1 MSSTFSHIYI
11 EKKIKNHETTQ
22 RIISHFPE
30 ATLIEIDHYKD
41 VFCRPKQNFAKQKDS
56 QALILAQKDGELLY
70 KGAKVCQSF
79 GNLHFYYTSCIM
91 NCIYNCEYCYL
102 SGMYPSANIVMFINL
117 EDYFAEVEKL
127 LASHDMYICVSY
139 DTDLLSL
146 NHLSGFLNKWIEFT
160 DKHENLKIEIRTKCG
175 NLSSLTDTIA
185 ACKNKE
191 RIIFAYTLSPDEITR
206 QYEHHTS
213 SLKARVSAIKK
224 LQELGYRCRIAFDPM
239 IYVPNWKDYYSN
251 LADIIFNGQPG
262 FDKIDTNKL
271 LDISIGSFRISSTY
285 LKNMRKCYP
294 SSQITQFPYQI
305 EDGVYHYPDD
315 ILEEMENYLY
325 DICQK
330 NIPKEKI
337 FLWKE

>member
-1 MSSTFSHIYI
+1 
-11 EKKIKNHETTQ
+11 
-22 RIISHFPE
+22 
-30 ATLIEIDHYKD
+30 
-41 VFCRPKQNFAKQKDS
+41 
-56 QALILAQKDGELLY
+56 
-70 KGAKVCQSF
+70 
-79 GNLHFYYTSCIM
+79 
-91 NCIYNCEYCYL
+91 
-102 SGMYPSANIVMFINL
+102 
-117 EDYFAEVEKL
+117 
-127 LASHDMYICVSY
+127 
-139 DTDLLSL
+139 
-146 NHLSGFLNKWIEFT
+146 
-160 DKHENLKIEIRTKCG
+160 
-175 NLSSLTDTIA
+175 
-185 ACKNKE
+185 
-191 RIIFAYTLSPDEITR
+191 
-206 QYEHHTS
+206 
-213 SLKARVSAIKK
+213 
-224 LQELGYRCRIAFDPM
+224 M

-285 LKNMRKCYP
+285 LKNMKKCYP